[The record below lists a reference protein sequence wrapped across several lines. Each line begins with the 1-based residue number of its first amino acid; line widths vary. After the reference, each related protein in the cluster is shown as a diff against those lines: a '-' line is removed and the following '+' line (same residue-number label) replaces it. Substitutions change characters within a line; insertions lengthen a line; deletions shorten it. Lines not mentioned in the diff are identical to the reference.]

1 MPQTERIDLK
11 DLFRSYSNLIT
22 AEFDRT
28 AKESTHALTKGE
40 EREDIVRTFLKNNL
54 PENIGVMKGQ
64 VFDSAGNVSSQSDLI
79 LYSKTSISFRGDTR
93 GLFPIDSVLAVGEIK
108 SYLKSDE
115 IKDCIEKSSKIK
127 EMSIRGSQVIF
138 GGFSEKATTLVFA
151 FDSDSVE
158 TVTKN
163 IMAEYESQGIAGDKR
178 IDIWCVHNKCL
189 MVRRLSRFGMKFQ
202 PEDKI
207 DNDSELLI
215 LNSGTDTLVLLVI
228 LMSNCINNPV
238 NLTRD
243 YIPYLNNLGL
253 KFAVD
258 RWEE

>member
-1 MPQTERIDLK
+1 
-11 DLFRSYSNLIT
+11 
-22 AEFDRT
+22 
-28 AKESTHALTKGE
+28 
-40 EREDIVRTFLKNNL
+40 
-54 PENIGVMKGQ
+54 
-64 VFDSAGNVSSQSDLI
+64 
-79 LYSKTSISFRGDTR
+79 
-93 GLFPIDSVLAVGEIK
+93 
-108 SYLKSDE
+108 
-115 IKDCIEKSSKIK
+115 
-127 EMSIRGSQVIF
+127 
-138 GGFSEKATTLVFA
+138 
-151 FDSDSVE
+151 
-158 TVTKN
+158 
-163 IMAEYESQGIAGDKR
+163 
-178 IDIWCVHNKCL
+178 